1 MDQII
6 RVIAK
11 DAPVKAMAIT
21 ARDTVE
27 RARAIHDCWPVA
39 SAALGRLL
47 MAASMMGAV
56 LKAEDG
62 SVTLRVRGGGPLG
75 APTAVSDS
83 GGNVR
88 GYVQNPAVD
97 VPRKAKGKLDVGAAV
112 GGEGDLTV
120 IRDLGMKEPYIGSVQ
135 LVGGEIAEDIAAY
148 FVESEQIPTACALGV
163 LIAPDQTVQA
173 AGGYLI
179 QLLPGADDAVVSAVE
194 RGVARLGAVSARLDG
209 GMEPLELLQ
218 EVLADFELEV
228 LETTPIE
235 YRCYCSEERVSR
247 ALISLGR
254 EELDKL
260 IREQD
265 GAELTCQFCDRV
277 YRYSGD
283 QLRALRE
290 ELDQPAP
297 PGPEGA
303 E

>member
-1 MDQII
+1 MDQIV

-11 DAPVKAMAIT
+11 DSPVKAMAIS

-39 SAALGRLL
+39 AAALGRLL

-62 SVTLRVRGGGPLG
+62 SVTLRIKGGGPLG
-75 APTAVSDS
+75 SLTAVSDS
-83 GGNVR
+83 RGYVR

-112 GGEGDLTV
+112 GAEGDLTV

-148 FVESEQIPTACALGV
+148 FVESEQVPTACALGV

-179 QLLPGADDAVVSAVE
+179 QLLPGADEAVVSAVE
-194 RGVARLGAVSARLDG
+194 RGVSKLGAVSARLDS
-209 GMEPLELLQ
+209 GMEPLGLLR
-218 EVLADFELEV
+218 EVLGGFELEV
-228 LETTPIE
+228 LETSPIA
-235 YRCYCSEERVSR
+235 YRCYCTRDRVSR
-247 ALISLGR
+247 ALISLGTD
-254 EELDKL
+254 ELDSL
-260 IREQD
+260 IKEQG
-265 GAELTCQFCDRV
+265 GAELTCQFCDKV
-277 YRYSGD
+277 YRFGAEE
-283 QLRALRE
+283 LRALR
-290 ELDQPAP
+290 D
-297 PGPEGA
+297 GA
-303 E
+303 SAK

>member
-1 MDQII
+1 MDQIV

-11 DAPVKAMAIT
+11 DAPVKAMAIS
-21 ARDTVE
+21 ARDMVE

-56 LKAEDG
+56 LKAEEG

-75 APTAVSDS
+75 ALTAVSDS

-265 GAELTCQFCDRV
+265 GAELPCQFCDRV

-290 ELDQPAP
+290 ELDKPAA